1 MVNKIKETGQ
11 NIESKAWLVSKCILY
26 EKETCILDVQ
36 DTILKASKWTSTLG
50 VKSHGVSQIMSKSNV
65 LWIIW
70 KILMTITFGII
81 IIVLHSQSEHATG
94 KLWEFERLEFDNEII
109 NDMALNA
116 YMTHPQTPW

>member
-1 MVNKIKETGQ
+1 MGNKIKERGQ

-36 DTILKASKWTSTLG
+36 DTILKASKQTPTLG
-50 VKSHGVSQIMSKSNV
+50 VESHRVSQIMSKSSV
-65 LWIIW
+65 LWIVW

-81 IIVLHSQSEHATG
+81 IVILHSQSGHAMR

-109 NDMALNA
+109 NDIPPNA
-116 YMTHPQTPW
+116 YQTIL